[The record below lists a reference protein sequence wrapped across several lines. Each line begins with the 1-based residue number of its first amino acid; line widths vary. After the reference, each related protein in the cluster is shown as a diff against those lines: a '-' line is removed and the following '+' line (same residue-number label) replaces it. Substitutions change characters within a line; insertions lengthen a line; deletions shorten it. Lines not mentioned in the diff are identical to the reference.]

1 MGDGERSK
9 QMKRRL
15 NEDDLFSLDRAG
27 LEEEDLPTNKEIKE
41 SLRLMD
47 LFEQDDLDTF
57 QCRVEKQRR

>member
-1 MGDGERSK
+1 
-9 QMKRRL
+9 MKRRL